1 MGTYIIILNLIVL
14 FGIIFLAY
22 RIVKLTNEKE
32 KLEKHLEEKK
42 AEAKAWKTLLKKYI
56 DERK

>member
-1 MGTYIIILNLIVL
+1 METYATILNLATLVGIIILAY
-14 FGIIFLAY
+14 IIW
-22 RIVKLTNEKE
+22 KQSNENV

-56 DERK
+56 DER

>member
-1 MGTYIIILNLIVL
+1 METYTTILNSIVL
-14 FGIIFLAY
+14 VGIIFLAY
-22 RIVKLTNEKE
+22 RIFKLTNEKE